1 MGQGGYIS
9 SHQRHCSRI
18 SLGYNSTGDLAAAA
32 WIWQRGFGN
41 LKERV
46 FGVREVRWSVGRTDG
61 RRDGKTS
68 KREVG
73 NVGLCEIEGGCGRWQ
88 ISVCRQG
95 MRVLDWWMVFLIFG
109 LVGCEGLALEVAR
122 WLEEGGWIEGGIS
135 LCDMCL
141 MERWVCD

>member
-1 MGQGGYIS
+1 
-9 SHQRHCSRI
+9 
-18 SLGYNSTGDLAAAA
+18 
-32 WIWQRGFGN
+32 
-41 LKERV
+41 
-46 FGVREVRWSVGRTDG
+46 
-61 RRDGKTS
+61 
-68 KREVG
+68 
-73 NVGLCEIEGGCGRWQ
+73 
-88 ISVCRQG
+88 